1 MRDFTPRPY
10 QTLALDFIASNPRC
24 ALWAGMGMGKT
35 STSLNY
41 LDILH
46 NVIGEDRP
54 SLVVAPKRVAK
65 DTWPNETQKWNHLKG
80 LELVPIVG
88 TPEERKALLRQDRPI
103 FTINYEQLPWLVEEL
118 GNRWPFRTLV
128 ADEATKLK
136 GYRMNQ
142 GGQRAAALGVVAHKR
157 VERFV
162 ELTGTPS
169 PNGLQDLWGQMWF
182 LDKGAALGQS
192 YTAFM
197 DRWFGFR
204 NTKDPKT
211 DRVFTERYM
220 FPHAQD
226 EIMGLLK
233 GLCLTLDPKDW
244 FDLQEPIVNVVEVEL
259 PPSARRHY
267 REMEREMF
275 TVLAA
280 GQEVEAV
287 SAASKSMKCL
297 QAASGAMY
305 LDAERYGKGVAVEI
319 HDAKL
324 EALESLAEESDVPVL
339 VAYHFKS
346 DRDRIMREW
355 KDQAADLATDE
366 GLAAFR
372 TGRIKIGLGHPDSIG
387 HGVDGL
393 QDVTNV
399 CCFFSQWWDLEKHD
413 QFVERVGPVRQAQSG
428 HERPTF
434 IHYLV
439 ARNTVDQLVLDR
451 RNTKRSV
458 QDLLL
463 DYMKAKR

>member
-1 MRDFTPRPY
+1 MENGHI
-10 QTLALDFIASNPRC
+10 LDVPRC
-24 ALWAGMGMGKT
+24 ALHSGTGTGKT
-35 STSLNY
+35 SMVLTAA
-41 LDILH
+41 DILLLS
-46 NVIGEDRP
+46 GESNKILCLGP
-54 SLVVAPKRVAK
+54 LRVALDVWTDEALK
-65 DTWPNETQKWNHLKG
+65 WEHTQHLRIAKVLG
-80 LELVPIVG
+80 SEAQ
-88 TPEERKALLRQDRPI
+88 RKAALRQNADI
-103 FTINYEQLPWLVEEL
+103 YVTNYEQLPWLVKYL
-118 GNRWPFRTLV
+118 GDDWPFDTVV

-136 GYRMNQ
+136 GFRLRQ
-142 GGQRAAALGVVAHKR
+142 GGQRTKALGRVAHKKVR
-157 VERFV
+157 RFI
-162 ELTGTPS
+162 ELSGTPA
-169 PNGLQDLWGQMWF
+169 PNGTKDLWGQMWF

-211 DRVFTERYM
+211 GRVFTERYM

-346 DRDRIMREW
+346 DRDRIMRDW